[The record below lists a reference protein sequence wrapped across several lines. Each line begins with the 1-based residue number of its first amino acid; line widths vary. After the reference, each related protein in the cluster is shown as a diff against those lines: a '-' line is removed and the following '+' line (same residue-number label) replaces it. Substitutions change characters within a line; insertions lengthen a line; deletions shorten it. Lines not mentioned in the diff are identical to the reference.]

1 MKLVLPRC
9 PPHPGDGHAPR
20 PTPPSP
26 HPSPGLSLAASH
38 LPQAD
43 ASSPV
48 EVDGA
53 EGETT
58 DRFKKIC
65 QLLNCSLPTHLGG
78 RAMGCLPPGETESQE
93 SGTGLGVAVSF
104 PFWAKGTIS

>member
-1 MKLVLPRC
+1 M
-9 PPHPGDGHAPR
+9 
-20 PTPPSP
+20 
-26 HPSPGLSLAASH
+26 AAFR
-38 LPQAD
+38 LLLAD

-48 EVDGA
+48 EVDRA

-65 QLLNCSLPTHLGG
+65 QLLNCSLGLPTRLSGT
-78 RAMGCLPPGETESQE
+78 AMGCLPPGETESQE

-104 PFWAKGTIS
+104 PFWAKDTVF